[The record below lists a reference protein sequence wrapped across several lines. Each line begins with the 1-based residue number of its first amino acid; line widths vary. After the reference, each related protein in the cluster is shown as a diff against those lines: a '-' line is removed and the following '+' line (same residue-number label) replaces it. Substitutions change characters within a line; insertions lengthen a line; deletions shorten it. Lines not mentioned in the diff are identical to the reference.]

1 MSGRVLLRLGHFPQK
16 CQRFRA
22 NGFLAIRY
30 ANAAAAKFCNILTV
44 QNFYSDF
51 LVVFR
56 MLPRIR
62 VCPVKDIVS
71 VNAAHLILRRS

>member
-1 MSGRVLLRLGHFPQK
+1 MCKGFILYVHADEALGWFGDMRSHAQQSPVGLGHFPQK

-30 ANAAAAKFCNILTV
+30 INALPAKFCNILTV
-44 QNFYSDF
+44 QKFYSDF

-56 MLPRIR
+56 MLP
-62 VCPVKDIVS
+62 
-71 VNAAHLILRRS
+71 